1 MKLCVNTLFFAFGV
15 NTYRQGWYF
24 YKEYSIIAITGLK

>member
-1 MKLCVNTLFFAFGV
+1 MRGFLAV

-24 YKEYSIIAITGLK
+24 YKEYSIITIMGLQ